1 MLYLSKFREV
11 KMKKAISK
19 SFVFIGMAIMIA
31 LSLVFT
37 FGAFQTSVL
46 NAAEGEMPIAA
57 LDTSLIAVEAY
68 GHDNARLSTLD
79 IANDIKLNNGSS
91 TVDNWK
97 SETYAWKDI
106 RNFKITLNTDALAD
120 AESYNYTYTLSW
132 TPELIKDKQAFFDTD
147 HTVTVDLLT
156 GTVSTKDEIVKELY
170 FTIDSNTIPGENVY
184 VGSQVLKKANEK
196 NTEDDKKEPTYYQKR
211 GGMGLYI
218 FSYQDPVTG
227 AKQSQIFQLKPD
239 SVDSLSK
246 PIISVK
252 AISSIGSIKDAF
264 LFSIDASYK
273 FVNREQIYWSVTGTG
288 KDGRSYVLTP
298 EEITNPNTTNAIFP
312 HESVERR
319 GQSFTFDPGIEGTWK
334 AECRIFK
341 EDLTTTHEVAISA
354 KVSTVKGLSTQS
366 IIWIVVGAAAAA
378 GIAVAVVIVISIKK
392 EKVY

>member
-37 FGAFQTSVL
+37 FGAFQTSIL
-46 NAAEGEMPIAA
+46 NAAEGEMNIAA

-120 AESYNYTYTLSW
+120 AEFYNYKYTLSW
-132 TPELIKDKQAFFDTD
+132 TPELIKDKQALFDTD
-147 HTVTVDLLT
+147 HTITVDLLALAPDE
-156 GTVSTKDEIVKELY
+156 TVTKDKIVKELY
-170 FTIDSNTIPGENVY
+170 FTIDSNTIPGEHVY
-184 VGSQVLKKANEK
+184 IGSSTLGEK
-196 NTEDDKKEPTYYQKR
+196 YTKR

-239 SVDSLSK
+239 SVESLSK

-252 AISSIGSIKDAF
+252 AISSKGSVKDAF

-378 GIAVAVVIVISIKK
+378 GIAVAVAIVISIKK

>member
-1 MLYLSKFREV
+1 
-11 KMKKAISK
+11 MKKAISK

-46 NAAEGEMPIAA
+46 NAAEGEMNIAA

-79 IANDIKLNNGSS
+79 IANDIQLNNGSS

-120 AESYNYTYTLSW
+120 AEFYNYKYTLSW
-132 TPELIKDKQAFFDTD
+132 TPELIKEVTDPDTDQTRKVASFDTD

-184 VGSQVLKKANEK
+184 IGSSTLGEK
-196 NTEDDKKEPTYYQKR
+196 YTKR

-239 SVDSLSK
+239 SVESLSK

-252 AISSIGSIKDAF
+252 AISSKGSVKDAF

-273 FVNREQIYWSVTGTG
+273 FVNRKQIYWSVTGTG

-298 EEITNPNTTNAIFP
+298 EDITNPNTINAIFP

>member
-11 KMKKAISK
+11 KMKKAILK

-57 LDTSLIAVEAY
+57 LDTSLITVEAY

-120 AESYNYTYTLSW
+120 AEFYNYKYTLSW
-132 TPELIKDKQAFFDTD
+132 TPELIKDKQALFDTD
-147 HTVTVDLLT
+147 HTITVDLLALAPDE
-156 GTVSTKDEIVKELY
+156 TVTKDKIVKELY

-184 VGSQVLKKANEK
+184 IGSSTLGEK
-196 NTEDDKKEPTYYQKR
+196 YTKR

-239 SVDSLSK
+239 SVESLSK

-252 AISSIGSIKDAF
+252 AISSKGSVKDAF

>member
-57 LDTSLIAVEAY
+57 LDTSLITVKAY
-68 GHDNARLSTLD
+68 NHDNAILPTLD
-79 IANDIKLNNGSS
+79 IANDIQLTNGSS

-106 RNFKITLNTDALAD
+106 RNFKITLNTDALTD
-120 AESYNYTYTLSW
+120 AEFYNYKYTLSW
-132 TPELIKDKQAFFDTD
+132 TPELIKEVLDPDTDQTRKVASFDTN
-147 HTVTVDLLT
+147 HTITVDLLAPDE
-156 GTVSTKDEIVKELY
+156 TVTKDKIVKELY

-184 VGSQVLKKANEK
+184 IGSSTLGEK
-196 NTEDDKKEPTYYQKR
+196 YTKR

-239 SVDSLSK
+239 SVESLST

-252 AISSIGSIKDAF
+252 AISSKGSVKDAF

-298 EEITNPNTTNAIFP
+298 EEIKNPNTTNAIFP
-312 HESVERR
+312 HESVERT
-319 GQSFTFDPGIEGTWK
+319 GQSFTFDPGIEGTWI
-334 AECRIFK
+334 AECLIRN
-341 EDLTTTHEVAISA
+341 EDLNPTNIRVKSA

>member
-37 FGAFQTSVL
+37 FGAFQTSAL
-46 NAAEGEMPIAA
+46 NAAEGEMNIAA

-120 AESYNYTYTLSW
+120 AEFYNYKYTLSW
-132 TPELIKDKQAFFDTD
+132 TPELIKDKQALFDTD
-147 HTVTVDLLT
+147 HTITVDLLALAPDE
-156 GTVSTKDEIVKELY
+156 TVTKDKIVKELY
-170 FTIDSNTIPGENVY
+170 FTIDSNTIPGENVFI
-184 VGSQVLKKANEK
+184 GSSTLGEK
-196 NTEDDKKEPTYYQKR
+196 YTKR

-239 SVDSLSK
+239 SVESLSK
-246 PIISVK
+246 PIVSVK
-252 AISSIGSIKDAF
+252 AISSKGSVKDAF

>member
-37 FGAFQTSVL
+37 FGAFQTSAL
-46 NAAEGEMPIAA
+46 NAAEGEMNIAA

-120 AESYNYTYTLSW
+120 AEFYNYKYTLSW
-132 TPELIKDKQAFFDTD
+132 TPELIKDKQALFDTD
-147 HTVTVDLLT
+147 HTITVDLLALAPDE
-156 GTVSTKDEIVKELY
+156 TVTKDKIVKELY

-184 VGSQVLKKANEK
+184 IGSSTLGEK
-196 NTEDDKKEPTYYQKR
+196 YTKR

-239 SVDSLSK
+239 SVESLSK

-252 AISSIGSIKDAF
+252 AISSKGSVKDAF

>member
-37 FGAFQTSVL
+37 FGAFQTNAL
-46 NAAEGEMPIAA
+46 NAAEGGMTIAA

-79 IANDIKLNNGSS
+79 ISNDIQLKNASS

-97 SETYAWKDI
+97 AETYAWKDI

-120 AESYNYTYTLSW
+120 AESYNYTYTISW
-132 TPELIKDKQAFFDTD
+132 TPELIKNNTAYFDTD

-156 GTVSTKDEIVKELY
+156 GTVSTKDKIVKELY

-184 VGSQVLKKANEK
+184 IGSSTLGEK
-196 NTEDDKKEPTYYQKR
+196 YTKR

-239 SVDSLSK
+239 SVESLSK

-252 AISSIGSIKDAF
+252 AISSKGSVKDAF

>member
-1 MLYLSKFREV
+1 
-11 KMKKAISK
+11 MKKAISK

-37 FGAFQTSVL
+37 FGAFQTSAL
-46 NAAEGEMPIAA
+46 NAAEGEMNIAA

-79 IANDIKLNNGSS
+79 IANDIQLNNGSS

-120 AESYNYTYTLSW
+120 AEFYNYKYTLSW
-132 TPELIKDKQAFFDTD
+132 TPELIKEVLDPDTDQTRKVASFDTN
-147 HTVTVDLLT
+147 HTITVDLLAPDE
-156 GTVSTKDEIVKELY
+156 TVTKDKIVKELY
-170 FTIDSNTIPGENVY
+170 FTIDSNTIPGENVFI
-184 VGSQVLKKANEK
+184 GSSTLGEK
-196 NTEDDKKEPTYYQKR
+196 YTKR

-239 SVDSLSK
+239 SVESLSK

-252 AISSIGSIKDAF
+252 AISSKGSVKDAF

-298 EEITNPNTTNAIFP
+298 EEIKNPNTTNAIFP
-312 HESVERR
+312 HESVERT
-319 GQSFTFDPGIEGTWK
+319 GQSFTFDPGIEGTWI
-334 AECRIFK
+334 AECLIRDEALNPTNIR
-341 EDLTTTHEVAISA
+341 VISP

>member
-46 NAAEGEMPIAA
+46 NAAEGEMNIAA

-79 IANDIKLNNGSS
+79 IANDIKLKNASS

-120 AESYNYTYTLSW
+120 AEFYNYKYTLSW
-132 TPELIKDKQAFFDTD
+132 TPELIKDKQALFDTD
-147 HTVTVDLLT
+147 HTITVDLLT
-156 GTVSTKDEIVKELY
+156 GTVSTKDKIVKELY

-184 VGSQVLKKANEK
+184 IGSSTLGEK
-196 NTEDDKKEPTYYQKR
+196 YTKR

-239 SVDSLSK
+239 SVESLSK
-246 PIISVK
+246 PPIISVK
-252 AISSIGSIKDAF
+252 AISSKGSVKDAF

>member
-37 FGAFQTSVL
+37 FGAFQTSAL
-46 NAAEGEMPIAA
+46 NAAEGEMNIAA

-120 AESYNYTYTLSW
+120 AEFYNYKYTLSW
-132 TPELIKDKQAFFDTD
+132 TPELIKDKQALFDTD
-147 HTVTVDLLT
+147 HTITVDLLALAPDE
-156 GTVSTKDEIVKELY
+156 TVTKDKIVKELY

-184 VGSQVLKKANEK
+184 IGSSTLGEK
-196 NTEDDKKEPTYYQKR
+196 YTKR

-227 AKQSQIFQLKPD
+227 AKQSQVFQLKPD
-239 SVDSLSK
+239 SVESLSK

-252 AISSIGSIKDAF
+252 AISSKGSVKDAF

>member
-1 MLYLSKFREV
+1 
-11 KMKKAISK
+11 MKKAILK

-91 TVDNWK
+91 TVDIWK

-120 AESYNYTYTLSW
+120 AEFYNYKYTLSW
-132 TPELIKDKQAFFDTD
+132 TPELIKEVPDPDTDQTRKVASFDTD

-184 VGSQVLKKANEK
+184 IGSSTLGEK
-196 NTEDDKKEPTYYQKR
+196 YTKR

-239 SVDSLSK
+239 SVESLSK

-252 AISSIGSIKDAF
+252 AISSKGSVKDAF

>member
-46 NAAEGEMPIAA
+46 NAAEGEMNIAA

-120 AESYNYTYTLSW
+120 AEFYNYKYTLSW
-132 TPELIKDKQAFFDTD
+132 TPELIKDKQALFDTD
-147 HTVTVDLLT
+147 HTITVDLLALAPDE
-156 GTVSTKDEIVKELY
+156 TVTKDKIVKELY

-184 VGSQVLKKANEK
+184 IGSSTLGEK
-196 NTEDDKKEPTYYQKR
+196 YTKR

-239 SVDSLSK
+239 SVESLSK

-252 AISSIGSIKDAF
+252 AISSKGSVKDAF

-298 EEITNPNTTNAIFP
+298 EDITNPNTINAIFP
-312 HESVERR
+312 HESVERT
-319 GQSFTFDPGIEGTWK
+319 GQSFTFDPGIEGTWI
-334 AECRIFK
+334 AECLIRN
-341 EDLTTTHEVAISA
+341 EDLNPTNIRVKSA

>member
-37 FGAFQTSVL
+37 FGAFQTNAL
-46 NAAEGEMPIAA
+46 NAAEGGMTIAA

-79 IANDIKLNNGSS
+79 ISNDIQLKNASS

-97 SETYAWKDI
+97 AETYAWKDI

-120 AESYNYTYTLSW
+120 AESYNYTYTISW
-132 TPELIKDKQAFFDTD
+132 TPELIKNNTAYFDTD

-156 GTVSTKDEIVKELY
+156 GTVSTKDKIVKELY

-184 VGSQVLKKANEK
+184 IGSSTLGEK
-196 NTEDDKKEPTYYQKR
+196 NTKR

-239 SVDSLSK
+239 SVESLSK

-252 AISSIGSIKDAF
+252 AISSKGSVKDAF

>member
-37 FGAFQTSVL
+37 FGAFQTNAL
-46 NAAEGEMPIAA
+46 NAAEGGMTIAA

-79 IANDIKLNNGSS
+79 ISNDIQLKNASS

-97 SETYAWKDI
+97 AETYAWKDI

-120 AESYNYTYTLSW
+120 AESYNYTYTISW
-132 TPELIKDKQAFFDTD
+132 TPELIKNNTAYFDTD

-156 GTVSTKDEIVKELY
+156 GTVSTKDKIVKELY

-184 VGSQVLKKANEK
+184 IGSSTLGEK
-196 NTEDDKKEPTYYQKR
+196 YTKR

-239 SVDSLSK
+239 SVERLSK

-252 AISSIGSIKDAF
+252 AISSKGSVKDAF

>member
-37 FGAFQTSVL
+37 FGAFQTNAL
-46 NAAEGEMPIAA
+46 NAAEGGMTIAA

-79 IANDIKLNNGSS
+79 ISNDIQLKNASS

-97 SETYAWKDI
+97 AETYAWKDI

-120 AESYNYTYTLSW
+120 AESYNYTYTISW
-132 TPELIKDKQAFFDTD
+132 TPELIKNNTAYFDTD

-156 GTVSTKDEIVKELY
+156 GTVSTKDKIVKELY

-184 VGSQVLKKANEK
+184 IGSSTLGEK
-196 NTEDDKKEPTYYQKR
+196 YTKR

-239 SVDSLSK
+239 SVESLSK

-252 AISSIGSIKDAF
+252 AISSKGSVKDAF

-378 GIAVAVVIVISIKK
+378 GLAVAVVIVISIKK

>member
-1 MLYLSKFREV
+1 
-11 KMKKAISK
+11 MKKAISK

-46 NAAEGEMPIAA
+46 NAAEGEMNIAA

-79 IANDIKLNNGSS
+79 IANDIKLKNASS

-120 AESYNYTYTLSW
+120 AEFYNYKYTLSW
-132 TPELIKDKQAFFDTD
+132 TPELIKDKQALFDTD
-147 HTVTVDLLT
+147 HTITVDLLALAPDE
-156 GTVSTKDEIVKELY
+156 TVTKDKIVKELY
-170 FTIDSNTIPGENVY
+170 FTIDSNTIPGENVFI
-184 VGSQVLKKANEK
+184 GSSTLGEK
-196 NTEDDKKEPTYYQKR
+196 YTKR

-239 SVDSLSK
+239 SVESLSK
-246 PIISVK
+246 PPIISVK
-252 AISSIGSIKDAF
+252 AISSKGSVKDAF

>member
-37 FGAFQTSVL
+37 FGAFQTSAL
-46 NAAEGEMPIAA
+46 NAAEGGMTIAA

-79 IANDIKLNNGSS
+79 ISNDIQLKNASS

-97 SETYAWKDI
+97 AETYAWKDI

-120 AESYNYTYTLSW
+120 AESYNYTYTISW
-132 TPELIKDKQAFFDTD
+132 TPELIKNNTAYFDTD

-156 GTVSTKDEIVKELY
+156 GTVSTKDKIVKELY
-170 FTIDSNTIPGENVY
+170 FTIDSNTIPGEHVY
-184 VGSQVLKKANEK
+184 IGSSTLGEK
-196 NTEDDKKEPTYYQKR
+196 YTKR

-239 SVDSLSK
+239 SVESLSK

-252 AISSIGSIKDAF
+252 AISSKGSVKDAF

-378 GIAVAVVIVISIKK
+378 GIAVAVAIVISIKK

>member
-37 FGAFQTSVL
+37 FGAFQTSAL
-46 NAAEGEMPIAA
+46 NAAEGEMNIAA

-68 GHDNARLSTLD
+68 DHDNARWSTLD

-120 AESYNYTYTLSW
+120 AEFYNYKYTLSW
-132 TPELIKDKQAFFDTD
+132 TPELIKEVLDPDTDQTRKVASFDTN

-184 VGSQVLKKANEK
+184 IGSSTLGEK
-196 NTEDDKKEPTYYQKR
+196 YTKR

-239 SVDSLSK
+239 SVESLSK

-252 AISSIGSIKDAF
+252 AISSKGSVKDAF

-312 HESVERR
+312 HESVERT
-319 GQSFTFDPGIEGTWK
+319 GQSFTFDPGIEGTWI
-334 AECRIFK
+334 AECLIRN
-341 EDLTTTHEVAISA
+341 EDLNPTNIRVKSP

>member
-79 IANDIKLNNGSS
+79 IANDIKLKNGSS

-106 RNFKITLNTDALAD
+106 RNFKITLNTDALTD
-120 AESYNYTYTLSW
+120 AEFYNYKYTLSW
-132 TPELIKDKQAFFDTD
+132 TPELIKDKQALFDTD
-147 HTVTVDLLT
+147 HTITVDLLALAPDE
-156 GTVSTKDEIVKELY
+156 TVTKDKIVKELY
-170 FTIDSNTIPGENVY
+170 FTIDSNTIPGENVFI
-184 VGSQVLKKANEK
+184 GSSTLGEK
-196 NTEDDKKEPTYYQKR
+196 YTKR

-239 SVDSLSK
+239 SVESLSK

-252 AISSIGSIKDAF
+252 AISSKGSVKDAF

-312 HESVERR
+312 HESVKRR

-341 EDLTTTHEVAISA
+341 EDLTTTHKVAISA

>member
-1 MLYLSKFREV
+1 
-11 KMKKAISK
+11 MKKAISK

-37 FGAFQTSVL
+37 FGAFQTSAL
-46 NAAEGEMPIAA
+46 NAAEGEMNIAA

-120 AESYNYTYTLSW
+120 AEFYNYKYTLSW
-132 TPELIKDKQAFFDTD
+132 TPELIKDKQALFDTD
-147 HTVTVDLLT
+147 HTITVDLLALAPDE
-156 GTVSTKDEIVKELY
+156 TVTKDKIVKELY
-170 FTIDSNTIPGENVY
+170 FTIDSNTIPGENVFI
-184 VGSQVLKKANEK
+184 GSSTLGEK
-196 NTEDDKKEPTYYQKR
+196 YTKR

-239 SVDSLSK
+239 SVESLSK

-252 AISSIGSIKDAF
+252 AISSKGSVKDAF

-334 AECRIFK
+334 AECRILK

>member
-37 FGAFQTSVL
+37 FGAFQTSAL
-46 NAAEGEMPIAA
+46 NAAEGEMNIAA

-79 IANDIKLNNGSS
+79 IANDIQLNNGSS

-97 SETYAWKDI
+97 AETYAWKDI

-120 AESYNYTYTLSW
+120 AEFYNYKYTLSW
-132 TPELIKDKQAFFDTD
+132 TPELIKDKQALFDTD
-147 HTVTVDLLT
+147 HTITVDLLAPDE
-156 GTVSTKDEIVKELY
+156 TVTKDKIVKELY
-170 FTIDSNTIPGENVY
+170 FTIDSNTFAGENVY
-184 VGSQVLKKANEK
+184 IGSSTLGEK
-196 NTEDDKKEPTYYQKR
+196 YTKR

-239 SVDSLSK
+239 SVESLSK
-246 PIISVK
+246 PIISIK
-252 AISSIGSIKDAF
+252 AISSKGSLKDAF

-273 FVNREQIYWSVTGTG
+273 FVDREQIYWSVTGTG

-312 HESVERR
+312 HQSVERR
-319 GQSFTFDPGIEGTWK
+319 GQSFKFDPGIEGTWK

>member
-1 MLYLSKFREV
+1 
-11 KMKKAISK
+11 MKKAISK

-37 FGAFQTSVL
+37 FGAFQTSAL
-46 NAAEGEMPIAA
+46 NAAEGEMNIAA

-68 GHDNARLSTLD
+68 DHDNARWSTLD

-120 AESYNYTYTLSW
+120 AEFYNYKYTLSW
-132 TPELIKDKQAFFDTD
+132 TPELIKEVLDPDTDQTRKVASFDTN

-184 VGSQVLKKANEK
+184 IGSSTLGEK
-196 NTEDDKKEPTYYQKR
+196 YTKR

-239 SVDSLSK
+239 SVESLSK

-252 AISSIGSIKDAF
+252 AISSKGSVKDAF

-312 HESVERR
+312 HESVERT
-319 GQSFTFDPGIEGTWK
+319 GQSFTFDPGIEGTWI
-334 AECRIFK
+334 AECLIRN
-341 EDLTTTHEVAISA
+341 EDLNPTNIRVKSP

>member
-11 KMKKAISK
+11 KMKKAILK
-19 SFVFIGMAIMIA
+19 SFVFVGMAIMIA

-57 LDTSLIAVEAY
+57 LDTSLITVKAY
-68 GHDNARLSTLD
+68 NHDNAILPTLD
-79 IANDIKLNNGSS
+79 IANDIQLKNGSS
-91 TVDNWK
+91 AVDNWK

-106 RNFKITLNTDALAD
+106 RNFKITLNTDALTD
-120 AESYNYTYTLSW
+120 AEFYNYKYTLSW
-132 TPELIKDKQAFFDTD
+132 TPELIKEVPDPDTDQTRKVASFDTN

-184 VGSQVLKKANEK
+184 IGSSTLGEK
-196 NTEDDKKEPTYYQKR
+196 YTKR

-239 SVDSLSK
+239 SVESLSK

-252 AISSIGSIKDAF
+252 AISSKGSVKDAF

-312 HESVERR
+312 HESVERT
-319 GQSFTFDPGIEGTWK
+319 GQSFTFDPGIEGTWI
-334 AECRIFK
+334 AECLIRN
-341 EDLTTTHEVAISA
+341 EDLNPTNIRVKSP

>member
-37 FGAFQTSVL
+37 FGAFQTSIL
-46 NAAEGEMPIAA
+46 NAAEGEMNIAA

-120 AESYNYTYTLSW
+120 AEFYNYKYTLSW
-132 TPELIKDKQAFFDTD
+132 TPELIKDKQALFDTD
-147 HTVTVDLLT
+147 HTITVDLLALAPDE
-156 GTVSTKDEIVKELY
+156 TVTKDKIVKELY
-170 FTIDSNTIPGENVY
+170 FTIDSNTIPGEHVY
-184 VGSQVLKKANEK
+184 IGSSTLGEK
-196 NTEDDKKEPTYYQKR
+196 YTKR

-239 SVDSLSK
+239 SVESLSK

-252 AISSIGSIKDAF
+252 AISSKGSVKDAF

-378 GIAVAVVIVISIKK
+378 GITVAVAIVISIKK

>member
-46 NAAEGEMPIAA
+46 NAAEGEMNIAA

-79 IANDIKLNNGSS
+79 IANDIKLKNASS

-120 AESYNYTYTLSW
+120 AEFYNYKYTLSW
-132 TPELIKDKQAFFDTD
+132 TPELIKDKQALFDTD
-147 HTVTVDLLT
+147 HTITVDLLT
-156 GTVSTKDEIVKELY
+156 GTVSTKDKIVKELY

-184 VGSQVLKKANEK
+184 IGSSTLGEK
-196 NTEDDKKEPTYYQKR
+196 YTKR

-239 SVDSLSK
+239 SVESLSK

-252 AISSIGSIKDAF
+252 AISSKGSVKDAF

>member
-1 MLYLSKFREV
+1 
-11 KMKKAISK
+11 MKKAISK

-31 LSLVFT
+31 LSLVFAL
-37 FGAFQTSVL
+37 GAFQTSAL
-46 NAAEGEMPIAA
+46 NAAEGGMNIAS
-57 LDTSLIAVEAY
+57 LDESLIAVEAY

-79 IANDIKLNNGSS
+79 IANDIQLNNGSS

-97 SETYAWKDI
+97 VETYAWKDI
-106 RNFKITLNTDALAD
+106 RNFKVTLNTAALAD

-132 TPELIKDKQAFFDTD
+132 TPELIKNNKALFDTD
-147 HTVTVDLLT
+147 HTVTVDLLN
-156 GTVSTKDEIVKELY
+156 GTASTKDEIVKELY
-170 FTIDSNTIPGENVY
+170 FTVDSNNVAGQNVY
-184 VGSQVLKKANEK
+184 IGSNKLGEK
-196 NTEDDKKEPTYYQKR
+196 YAKR

-218 FSYQDPVTG
+218 FTYHDPVTG

-239 SVDSLSK
+239 SVESLSK

-252 AISSIGSIKDAF
+252 AISSKESVKDAF
-264 LFSIDASYK
+264 RFSIDASYK
-273 FVNREQIYWSVTGTG
+273 FVDREQIYWSVTGTG

-312 HESVERR
+312 QQAVERR

-341 EDLTTTHEVAISA
+341 EDLTTTHEVAVSE

>member
-1 MLYLSKFREV
+1 
-11 KMKKAISK
+11 MKKAISK

-31 LSLVFT
+31 LSLVFAL
-37 FGAFQTSVL
+37 GAFQTSAL
-46 NAAEGEMPIAA
+46 NAAEGGMNIAS
-57 LDTSLIAVEAY
+57 LDESLIAVEAY

-79 IANDIKLNNGSS
+79 IANDIQLNNGSS

-97 SETYAWKDI
+97 VETYAWKDI
-106 RNFKITLNTDALAD
+106 RNFKVTLNTAALAD
-120 AESYNYTYTLSW
+120 AESYNYKYTLSW
-132 TPELIKDKQAFFDTD
+132 TPELIKNNKALFDTD
-147 HTVTVDLLT
+147 HTVTVELSE
-156 GTVSTKDEIVKELY
+156 GTVSTKDKIVKELY
-170 FTIDSNTIPGENVY
+170 FTIDSNTIAGENVY
-184 VGSQVLKKANEK
+184 VGSQVLKKADEKNKK
-196 NTEDDKKEPTYYQKR
+196 NTEDDKKETTYYQKR

-218 FSYQDPVTG
+218 FSYQDTVTG

-239 SVDSLSK
+239 SVESLSK

-252 AISSIGSIKDAF
+252 AISSKESVKDAF
-264 LFSIDASYK
+264 RFSIDASYK
-273 FVNREQIYWSVTGTG
+273 FVDREQIYWSVTGTG

-312 HESVERR
+312 QQAVERR

-341 EDLTTTHEVAISA
+341 EDLTTTHEVAVSE

>member
-37 FGAFQTSVL
+37 FGVFQTNAL
-46 NAAEGEMPIAA
+46 NAAEGGMTIAA

-79 IANDIKLNNGSS
+79 ISNDIQLKNASS

-97 SETYAWKDI
+97 AETYAWKDI

-120 AESYNYTYTLSW
+120 AESYNYTYTISW
-132 TPELIKDKQAFFDTD
+132 TPELIKNNTAYFDTD

-156 GTVSTKDEIVKELY
+156 GTVSTKDKIVKELY

-184 VGSQVLKKANEK
+184 IGSSTLGEK
-196 NTEDDKKEPTYYQKR
+196 YTKR

-239 SVDSLSK
+239 SVESLSK

-252 AISSIGSIKDAF
+252 AISSKGSVKDAF

>member
-37 FGAFQTSVL
+37 FGAFQTNAL
-46 NAAEGEMPIAA
+46 NAAEGGMTIAA

-79 IANDIKLNNGSS
+79 ISIDIQLKNASS

-97 SETYAWKDI
+97 AETYAWKDI

-120 AESYNYTYTLSW
+120 AESYNYTYTISW
-132 TPELIKDKQAFFDTD
+132 TPELIKNNTAYFDTD

-156 GTVSTKDEIVKELY
+156 GTVSTKDKIVKELY

-184 VGSQVLKKANEK
+184 IGSSTLGEK
-196 NTEDDKKEPTYYQKR
+196 YTKR

-239 SVDSLSK
+239 SVESLSK

-252 AISSIGSIKDAF
+252 AISSKGSVKDAF

>member
-1 MLYLSKFREV
+1 
-11 KMKKAISK
+11 MKKAISK

-37 FGAFQTSVL
+37 FGAFQTSAL

-57 LDTSLIAVEAY
+57 LDTSLIAVEVY

-79 IANDIKLNNGSS
+79 IANDIQLKNGSS
-91 TVDNWK
+91 RVDNWK

-120 AESYNYTYTLSW
+120 AEFYNYKYTLSW
-132 TPELIKDKQAFFDTD
+132 TPELIKEKVDDSDPTKKIKEAYFDTD
-147 HTVTVDLLT
+147 HTITVDLLAPDE
-156 GTVSTKDEIVKELY
+156 TVTKDKIVKELY
-170 FTIDSNTIPGENVY
+170 FTIDSNTIAGENVY
-184 VGSQVLKKANEK
+184 IGSSTLGEK
-196 NTEDDKKEPTYYQKR
+196 YTKR

-239 SVDSLSK
+239 SVESLSK

-252 AISSIGSIKDAF
+252 AISSKGSVKDAF

-273 FVNREQIYWSVTGTG
+273 FVDREQIYWSVTGTG

-298 EEITNPNTTNAIFP
+298 KEITNPNTTNAIFP
-312 HESVERR
+312 HQSVERR

>member
-11 KMKKAISK
+11 KMKKAILK

-120 AESYNYTYTLSW
+120 AEFYNYKYTLSW
-132 TPELIKDKQAFFDTD
+132 TPELIKDKQALFDTD
-147 HTVTVDLLT
+147 HTITVDLLALAPDE
-156 GTVSTKDEIVKELY
+156 TVTKDKIVKELY

-184 VGSQVLKKANEK
+184 IGSSTLGEK
-196 NTEDDKKEPTYYQKR
+196 YTKR

-239 SVDSLSK
+239 SVESLSK

-252 AISSIGSIKDAF
+252 AISSKGSVKDAF

>member
-37 FGAFQTSVL
+37 FGAFQTSAL

-79 IANDIKLNNGSS
+79 IANDIQLNNGSS

-120 AESYNYTYTLSW
+120 AEFYNYKYTLSW
-132 TPELIKDKQAFFDTD
+132 TPELIKNKQALFDTD
-147 HTVTVDLLT
+147 HTITVDLLALAPDE
-156 GTVSTKDEIVKELY
+156 TVTKDKIVKELY

-184 VGSQVLKKANEK
+184 IGSSILGEK
-196 NTEDDKKEPTYYQKR
+196 YTKR

-239 SVDSLSK
+239 SVESLSK

-252 AISSIGSIKDAF
+252 AISSKGSVKDAF

-273 FVNREQIYWSVTGTG
+273 FVDREQIYWSVTGTG

-312 HESVERR
+312 HQSVERR

>member
-37 FGAFQTSVL
+37 FGAFQTSAL
-46 NAAEGEMPIAA
+46 NAAEGEMNIAA

-120 AESYNYTYTLSW
+120 AEFYNYKYTLSW
-132 TPELIKDKQAFFDTD
+132 TPELIKDKQALFDTD
-147 HTVTVDLLT
+147 HTITVDLLAPDE
-156 GTVSTKDEIVKELY
+156 TVTKDKIVKELY
-170 FTIDSNTIPGENVY
+170 FTIDSNTIPGENVFI
-184 VGSQVLKKANEK
+184 GSSTLGEK
-196 NTEDDKKEPTYYQKR
+196 YTKR

-227 AKQSQIFQLKPD
+227 AKQSQVFQLKPD
-239 SVDSLSK
+239 SVESLSK

-252 AISSIGSIKDAF
+252 AISSKGSVKDAF

>member
-1 MLYLSKFREV
+1 
-11 KMKKAISK
+11 MKKAISK

-37 FGAFQTSVL
+37 FGAFQTSAL
-46 NAAEGEMPIAA
+46 NAAEGEMNIAA

-120 AESYNYTYTLSW
+120 AEFYNYKYTLSW
-132 TPELIKDKQAFFDTD
+132 TPELIKDKQALFDTD
-147 HTVTVDLLT
+147 HTITVDLLALAPDE
-156 GTVSTKDEIVKELY
+156 TVTKDKIVKELY
-170 FTIDSNTIPGENVY
+170 FTIDSNTIPGENVFI
-184 VGSQVLKKANEK
+184 GSSTLGEK
-196 NTEDDKKEPTYYQKR
+196 YTKR

-239 SVDSLSK
+239 SVESLSK
-246 PIISVK
+246 PPIISVK
-252 AISSIGSIKDAF
+252 AISSKGSVKDAF